1 MQKELRVTT
10 TVLRGGRIEIVNEE
24 LHEGDDVEVVVLHTP
39 AKSKRSAYD
48 IIQGAPG
55 QRLFKSAE
63 EVDAY
68 LKNERASWGR

>member
-1 MQKELRVTT
+1 MQKELHVTT
-10 TVLRGGRIEIVNEE
+10 TVLPGGRIEIVNEE
-24 LHEGDDVEVVVLHTP
+24 LREGDDVEVVVLHTP
-39 AKSKRSAYD
+39 TKSKRSALD

-68 LKNERASWGR
+68 LRNERSSWNR

>member
-63 EVDAY
+63 EVRVYFEEA
-68 LKNERASWGR
+68 